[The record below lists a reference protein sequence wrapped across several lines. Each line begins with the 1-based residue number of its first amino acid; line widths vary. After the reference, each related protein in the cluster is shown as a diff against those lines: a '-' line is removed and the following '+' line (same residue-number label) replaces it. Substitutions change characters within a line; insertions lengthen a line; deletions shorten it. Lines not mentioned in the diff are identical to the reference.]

1 MRYEG
6 VIELVKT
13 SMKDVAANGGW
24 VLKRFWRGLIKPRSW
39 IAALLLITL
48 VVVFFALGYLDYLQE
63 AKDIL
68 DSERLSFYVGD
79 LRLSAYVLIK
89 ATITIIALFWLAG
102 LLSDFGESRIKRLRH
117 IRAANRALMIKA
129 LQIVAYFLAFII
141 GLDVL
146 GIDLTTLTIFSGAVG
161 IGVGFGLQKIASNFI
176 SGLILLFEKS
186 IEADDLIE
194 LSDGTF
200 GFIRYTRARYILV
213 ETFDGKEIM
222 IPNEDFITSRVT
234 NWTFTNSKGRVEILI
249 GVSYESDIEKARELI
264 LEAANEHPRCIN
276 EPAPVCYLRNFS
288 DSSVDFLLF
297 FWVGD
302 VTAGRYEP
310 QSDVMRSIW
319 KKFKENNIT
328 IPYPQRDIHLK
339 SGGKAIGHD
348 QG

>member
-1 MRYEG
+1 MAEG
-6 VIELVKT
+6 
-13 SMKDVAANGGW
+13 GGK
-24 VLKRFWRGLIKPRSW
+24 VTGFWRKLIKPRSW
-39 IAALLLITL
+39 VAVLLLIAL
-48 VVVFFALGYLDYLQE
+48 VFGFFALGYFDYLQE
-63 AKDIL
+63 TKDIL
-68 DSERLSFYVGD
+68 DSDRLSFHVGD
-79 LRLSAYVLIK
+79 LRLSVYVLLK
-89 ATITIIALFWLAG
+89 AAITIIALFWLAG
-102 LLSDFGESRIKRLRH
+102 LFSDFGERRIKKLQG
-117 IRAANRALMIKA
+117 IRSANRALMIKA
-129 LQIVAYFLAFII
+129 LQIVAYFLAFVI

-186 IEADDLIE
+186 IEADDLVE

-200 GFIRYTRARYILV
+200 GFIRHTRARYILV

-234 NWTFTNSKGRVEILI
+234 NWTFTNSKGRVEII
-249 GVSYESDIEKARELI
+249 VGVSYESDIEAARELM
-264 LEAANEHPRCIN
+264 LEAAREHPRCIDT
-276 EPAPVCYLRNFS
+276 PAPVCYLRTFG
-288 DSSVDFLLF
+288 DSSVDFVLF

-328 IPYPQRDIHLK
+328 IPYPQRDVHLK
-339 SGGKAIGHD
+339 SGGKVIEHD